1 MPQDSTTAAAS
12 SRAAQFR
19 QRRDNGEPLT
29 LPSGAEIMV
38 RKVPLL
44 DVMRQPI
51 IPHPI
56 ANLVMSMVTDGARA
70 KQQGKQQPSN
80 RENGQKIIDAV
91 MADPLNNVE
100 AVGNATLMLC
110 SVDPKF
116 VMGTP
121 EAENEVSLSD
131 VDLAD
136 KVYAW
141 NWITGSST
149 DIESF
154 RGATT
159 LAVAVAPDGEG
170 VQPAP

>member
-1 MPQDSTTAAAS
+1 MEK
-12 SRAAQFR
+12 R
-19 QRRDNGEPLT
+19 QELYRG
-29 LPSGAEIMV
+29 
-38 RKVPLL
+38 K
-44 DVMRQPI
+44 
-51 IPHPI
+51 
-56 ANLVMSMVTDGARA
+56 A
-70 KQQGKQQPSN
+70 KTWQGLNTKWAYPGCTY
-80 RENGQKIIDAV
+80 GQKIIDAV